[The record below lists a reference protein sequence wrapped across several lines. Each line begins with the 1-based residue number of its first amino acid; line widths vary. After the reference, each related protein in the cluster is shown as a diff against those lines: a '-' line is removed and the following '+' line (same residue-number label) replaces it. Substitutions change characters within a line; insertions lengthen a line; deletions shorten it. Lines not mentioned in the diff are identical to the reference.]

1 MNKRSVARDVAFLGV
16 MLALVFVFLLVETFL
31 FSALL
36 GNFTP
41 AALTL
46 PLAIAVSVTGDKR
59 NMFIGGTLLGFS
71 SFLLAIL
78 IANPIFLNPL
88 VSIAPRFFIGIAAY
102 FVCLLFKKLF
112 KNAESGFL
120 RNVLPYSVAGVA
132 GVLTNTVL
140 VVTMLWIFTSSSL
153 AEVIAT
159 ILLVN
164 FVAEIISAA
173 VLVPVISRVIRNI
186 YGVGY
191 HEKSDS
197 FEVAD
202 EKGETDI
209 ENR

>member
-31 FSALL
+31 FNALF

-41 AALTL
+41 AALTI

-59 NMFIGGTLLGFS
+59 NMFIGGTLLGVS
-71 SFLLAIL
+71 SFVLAIL
-78 IANPIFLNPL
+78 IANPVFLNPL
-88 VSIAPRFFIGIAAY
+88 VSIAPRVFIGITAY

-112 KNAESGFL
+112 KNAKSGFL
-120 RNVLPYSVAGVA
+120 RNVLPYSFAGVA

-140 VVTMLWIFTSSSL
+140 VVTMVWVFTSSTL

-164 FVAEIISAA
+164 FVSELVSAA
-173 VLVPVISRVIRNI
+173 VLVPVFSRTIERFL
-186 YGVGY
+186 GRGY
-191 HEKSDS
+191 HERTDS
-197 FEVAD
+197 GEVAVT
-202 EKGETDI
+202 EGENDNK
-209 ENR
+209 E